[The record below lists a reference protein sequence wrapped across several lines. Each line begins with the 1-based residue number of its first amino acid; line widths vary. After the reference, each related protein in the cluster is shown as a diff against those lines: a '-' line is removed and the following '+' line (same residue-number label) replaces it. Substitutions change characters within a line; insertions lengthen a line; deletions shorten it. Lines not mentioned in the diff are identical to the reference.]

1 VRALAKEAE
10 LKAEAPSRAS
20 FDQARSERD
29 QSCKMDVG
37 NQVLRAALA
46 KLGMV
51 AGNFERAKK
60 EKNVVTQVVAAT
72 TGISP
77 DAIAHNGPLGGEH
90 SVARQAVNAV
100 VGGLNGA
107 IRKGIS
113 DAGHFLGIRQQQSDH
128 VHINPA
134 GTSFVVPP
142 GLSWPLRLNLRSIS
156 QCVSNRPQ
164 LAMAMRHSI
173 ISNRRLNLA
182 SVIFKVA
189 YQETRLFGCFLWR
202 PLGGSLCKLSADR
215 RRVRTIQGCEQSSGL

>member
-164 LAMAMRHSI
+164 LARCEHGHETLHYLKQASKFGFRNFQGCLSR
-173 ISNRRLNLA
+173 NATVRLFPLA
-182 SVIFKVA
+182 SSRR
-189 YQETRLFGCFLWR
+189 Q
-202 PLGGSLCKLSADR
+202 PLQTVR
-215 RRVRTIQGCEQSSGL
+215 R